1 MKTIQIF
8 FTARCNVGHKLL
20 GRHARFFSRN
30 HDGSTVCVV
39 CAYKIDVVALHALKS
54 HPDIGL
60 DVFHDVADVELA
72 VGIRQGGGNKK
83 LAGHL

>member
-1 MKTIQIF
+1 M
-8 FTARCNVGHKLL
+8 
-20 GRHARFFSRN
+20 
-30 HDGSTVCVV
+30 CVV